1 MFSLQIFLYFALEI
15 NIKLKRYKED
25 NIKLRKKI
33 KELKQIIKEG
43 KDGNN

>member
-25 NIKLRKKI
+25 NFICCCFNDSMFNIL
-33 KELKQIIKEG
+33 
-43 KDGNN
+43 